1 MFLLFV
7 SAIFVMLTKCFCQID
22 LYILGLFPFEGAW
35 PGGVA
40 LLNAVQI
47 GLEQINEREDV
58 LPGYKLNLIWNN
70 SKCNPGLG
78 VDIMY
83 KHLYAPPTKIL
94 ILGDGCS
101 GVSEAT
107 GQSSHLWNLVQ
118 MSYVSVSPSLSD
130 KNRFPRFVR
139 SNSPDVDVN
148 PARVEIFKQFGWSNI
163 ATLHQSFELFSVP
176 TEDLM
181 ARLKEANMTIVRS
194 EIITGSP
201 AVQVKALQDADVRII
216 VGSFYEN
223 MARQVFCEAYK
234 VGLYGNKIVW
244 VINGWFDDFWW
255 LVPDVNVDCTPEEM
269 SRAVEG
275 YIAVDRLYI
284 SPIEIP
290 AISGLTPSQYLA
302 VYANRTNNVN
312 YPGTKAAP
320 MGYDSIWALALALND
335 TLTELIDTGNP
346 KRLEDFAYSDAELGL
361 LIWTKML
368 NVKYRGVRGQV
379 AFNEKGDPVAMFSID
394 RIQGGEVQMVG
405 LYDPNLVA
413 DVKIEWLPATPIV
426 WAGGKIPKDSLTIY
440 RTTTRLSF
448 PLYLSMCCI
457 SALGIAL
464 SICFLA
470 FNIHFRKLRIV
481 KMSSPRLN
489 NVILAGCVLLYITVF
504 LEQTDKELVAGL
516 CLSKVYLLTLGFSM
530 AFGALFAKT
539 WRVHVI
545 FTNATKQKKVLKDSQ
560 LFVMVGV
567 LVAINTVVLL
577 SWTFIDPLRVIDNDL
592 DPVVY
597 EDRDVE
603 IRSHVETCTS
613 TKQIYFVGTLFG
625 IQGILLL
632 LGTFLAWE
640 TRKVKL
646 DGLNDSKMIG
656 LCIYNVIVLSFL
668 GVTVSMTLG
677 SQIELNYAL
686 TSIIVIIAT
695 TVTMCLIV
703 VPKIVAVRTNS
714 VDIVETTTATN
725 GAAVNTMQSNV
736 HTAKINILELQLKE
750 KDKEIARLKEK
761 LDKAV
766 GGVVPK
772 EEDV

>member
-1 MFLLFV
+1 MSLLFV
-7 SAIFVMLTKCFCQID
+7 SAVFVMVTRCFCQID
-22 LYILGLFPFEGAW
+22 LYILGLFPFEGSW
-35 PGGVA
+35 PGGIA
-40 LLNAVQI
+40 LLNAVEI
-47 GLEQINEREDV
+47 GLEQINERADV
-58 LPGYKLNLIWNN
+58 LPGYRLNLMWNN

-83 KHLYAPPTKIL
+83 QHLYSPPTKIL

-130 KNRFPRFVR
+130 KKRFPRFVR

-181 ARLKEANMTIVRS
+181 VRLKEANMTIVRS

-201 AVQVKALQDADVRII
+201 AVQIKALWDADVRII

-234 VGLYGNKIVW
+234 VGLYGSKIVW

-255 LVPDVNVDCTPEEM
+255 LVPDASVDCTPEEM

-284 SPIEIP
+284 SPIEIA
-290 AISGLTPSQYLA
+290 AISGITPSQYLA
-302 VYANRTNNVN
+302 IYANRTNNVN

-335 TLTELIDTGNP
+335 TLTELIDTGSP
-346 KRLEDFAYSDAELGL
+346 KRLEDFAYNDDELGL

-379 AFNEKGDPVAMFSID
+379 AFNEKGDPVAMFRID
-394 RIQGGEVQMVG
+394 RVQGGEVQMVG

-440 RTTTRLSF
+440 LTTTRLSF
-448 PLYLSMCCI
+448 SLYLSICCI

-464 SICFLA
+464 SIFFLA
-470 FNIHFRKLRIV
+470 FNIHYRKIRIV

-489 NVILAGCVLLYITVF
+489 NVILFGCVLLYITVF
-504 LEQTDKELVAGL
+504 LEQTNNELVPAL
-516 CLSKVYLLTLGFSM
+516 CVSKVYLLTLGFSM

-560 LFVMVGV
+560 LFMMVGV

-577 SWTFIDPLRVIDNDL
+577 SWTFIDPLEVINNDL

-597 EDRDVE
+597 EDRDIE
-603 IRSHVETCTS
+603 IRSHVQTCTS
-613 TKQIYFVGTLFG
+613 TNQIYFVGTLFG

-640 TRKVKL
+640 TRKVKI

-668 GVTVSMTLG
+668 GATVSMTLG
-677 SQIELNYAL
+677 SQLDLNYAL

-703 VPKIVAVRTNS
+703 VPKVSKPYLI
-714 VDIVETTTATN
+714 
-725 GAAVNTMQSNV
+725 
-736 HTAKINILELQLKE
+736 
-750 KDKEIARLKEK
+750 
-761 LDKAV
+761 
-766 GGVVPK
+766 VVPK
-772 EEDV
+772 FGTHHLYAQSKPIMSHPCAKCRDIIAFVPEISLYLIFLPK